1 MAITRRDFLDG
12 VALGVVAGLS
22 PLQLLAAQG
31 PGGVAPYPPALTGL
45 RGSHAGAFELAH
57 EIGREHKVFETDHL
71 PVSEACDLV
80 VVGGGISGLSAAWFY
95 RDRHP
100 GARILVLENHDDFG
114 GHARRNEFQVGDR
127 FILGYGG
134 SESLQSPRQL
144 YSAEAH
150 YLLARL
156 GVSIGRLEAAFNR
169 DFYPDL
175 GLSRGVFFD
184 REHFGVDKL
193 VAGDPGRQVSDDIAP
208 ERLNGRPWRAFIG
221 DFPLPEADRAA
232 LIALHEAPRDY
243 LADRTRAQ
251 KQDYLSKVSYRAF
264 LLRDVGLSPAA
275 ARCFQGRTHDFLALG
290 IDAVAA
296 WDAYELGY
304 PGFDAMDLEPPSD
317 AAQAEMEAPYIHHF
331 PDGNASIARLLV
343 RSLVPAVAPPVAP
356 GREMDDLVLAR
367 FDYGRLDAPDANV
380 RIRLN
385 STVVSVKNR
394 AGGVD
399 VGYGRSGRLE
409 RVRARH
415 CVLACWNMMI
425 PHILRGLPARQA
437 QALSRNVK
445 FPLVYAKVVLRDWQ
459 SLLRLGVHEIC
470 APTSPYARVKL
481 DYPVDLGGYR
491 HPRDPGQPIGLHMV
505 HVPAVPDAGL
515 DARGQ
520 ARAGRLQLL
529 ATPFEQLEQQ
539 IREQLQRMLGPAGFD
554 HGRDILAITVNRWS
568 HGYSDFVNSLFDDE
582 DEYAGIIAAARA
594 PGARDD
600 RELGCRLGRLPAH
613 RHRRGGAGRAGAAG
627 LTRCRAPGV
636 CKKGPKAFRCFRTS
650 TGQVRRRHGRAAAA
664 FRRPYGGRCPAGGAI
679 LVKFS

>member
-1 MAITRRDFLDG
+1 MTITRRDFLDG
-12 VALGVVAGLS
+12 MALGVVAGLS

-31 PGGVAPYPPALTGL
+31 LADATPYPPALTGL

-57 EIGREHKVFETDHL
+57 EMGREHKVFQTDHL
-71 PVSEACDLV
+71 PVSETYDLV
-80 VVGGGISGLSAAWFY
+80 VVGGGVSGLAAAWFY

-100 GARILVLENHDDFG
+100 DARILVLENHDDFG
-114 GHARRNEFQVGDR
+114 GHARRNEFHAGDR
-127 FILGYGG
+127 LILGYGG

-144 YSAEAH
+144 YSAEAN

-156 GVSIGRLEAAFNR
+156 AVDIQRFETAFER

-184 REHFGVDKL
+184 REHFGEDRL
-193 VAGDPGRQVSDDIAP
+193 VAGDPGRQVSDDVRP
-208 ERLNGRPWRAFIG
+208 GRLNGRAWSAFIG

-232 LIALHEAPRDY
+232 LVALHEAPRDY
-243 LADRTRAQ
+243 LAGQSRAR

-275 ARCFQGRTHDFLALG
+275 ARYFQGRTHDFLALG

-304 PGFDAMDLEPPSD
+304 PGFGAMDLEPPSME
-317 AAQAEMEAPYIHHF
+317 ARAELDAPYIHHF

-343 RSLVPAVAPPVAP
+343 RSLVPAVAPPARP
-356 GREMDDLVLAR
+356 GREMDDIVLAR
-367 FDYGRLDAPDANV
+367 FDYAQLDAPGSAV

-385 STVVSVKNR
+385 STAVSVQDR

-399 VGYGRSGRLE
+399 VGYSAGGALH

-425 PHILRGLPARQA
+425 PHILRGLPAAQA

-445 FPLVYAKVVLRDWQ
+445 FPLVYTKVVLRHWQ
-459 SLLRLGVHEIC
+459 SFLRLGVHEIY
-470 APTSPYARVKL
+470 APTSPYTRVKL

-491 HPRDPGQPIGLHMV
+491 HPRDPQQPIGLHMV
-505 HVPAVPDAGL
+505 WVPAMPDAGL

-520 ARAGRLQLL
+520 ARAGRALLL

-539 IREQLQRMLGPAGFD
+539 IRGQLQRMLDPAGFD
-554 HGRDILAITVNRWS
+554 HARDILAITVNRWS
-568 HGYSDFVNSLFDDE
+568 HGYSDFVNTLFDDE
-582 DEYAGIIAAARA
+582 EEYEQLIATARA
-594 PGARDD
+594 PLGRVTIANSDAGWDAYLHTAIDEAVRAV
-600 RELGCRLGRLPAH
+600 RELPD
-613 RHRRGGAGRAGAAG
+613 
-627 LTRCRAPGV
+627 
-636 CKKGPKAFRCFRTS
+636 
-650 TGQVRRRHGRAAAA
+650 
-664 FRRPYGGRCPAGGAI
+664 
-679 LVKFS
+679 